1 MRSVRYSLLTLII
14 AFVHIVS
21 YGQKIDRF
29 EINTSKSLIRW
40 AGKKIVGGETAGTI
54 QLAGGFLGVKGKQ
67 LAEGEVVVDTKSIA
81 SEKAP
86 ARLISHLKNE
96 DFFDVEKFPTASFV
110 ITSVK
115 VEDRQAHVTGKM
127 TIKGITHSLSFPAEV
142 TYGKDVVVAKASE
155 VKVDRTKFDIKYRS
169 GSIFSGLGDNAIED
183 YFVLNI
189 VLVAEKK

>member
-1 MRSVRYSLLTLII
+1 MRSIRYSLLILII

-54 QLAGGFLGVKGKQ
+54 QLAGGFLGVKGKL

>member
-1 MRSVRYSLLTLII
+1 M
-14 AFVHIVS
+14 VS

-127 TIKGITHSLSFPAEV
+127 TIKDITHSLSFPAEV